1 MCAGLTPDAG
11 DGACETRDYVQQ
23 QRTPITKSEGFVI
36 IKGGGGGGGGG
47 DSPASWYPICFQCRL
62 IHPPWGVRDFS
73 KCIPTSR
80 GATTNQRFRS
90 HRIRLPYCQ
99 RRDQYTWRR

>member
-47 DSPASWYPICFQCRL
+47 LTGELVPNLLPVSVDPSTLGSP
-62 IHPPWGVRDFS
+62 
-73 KCIPTSR
+73 
-80 GATTNQRFRS
+80 
-90 HRIRLPYCQ
+90 
-99 RRDQYTWRR
+99 